1 MNNPNPDTDERVRQ
15 REEITGHL
23 IRTILSRQRELN
35 NLRDL
40 KDRFLLGEASEQAV
54 LSLIGT
60 GDNFP
65 QWSKGLPQESGWY
78 WARLNNVGT
87 PIVVEFIWNP
97 VAHGEGKVRLI
108 PKVRY
113 PGQGGLLEVEPTCA
127 MYEFLGPITPTSTN
141 DAATRIRD
149 RCVEKVRARLSDPS
163 LRFYDDGIKAAIIDW
178 TNYMTGELQSLT
190 LEQGEQE
197 K

>member
-1 MNNPNPDTDERVRQ
+1 MCAVAESEDAGVSIMLRKTGRNKHVTT
-15 REEITGHL
+15 REEITGRL

-40 KDRFLLGEASEQAV
+40 KDQLLRGEASEQTV
-54 LSLIGT
+54 LSVLDGLVAI
-60 GDNFP
+60 
-65 QWSKGLPQESGWY
+65 QRWSKGLPQESGWY

-113 PGQGGLLEVEPTCA
+113 PGQEGLLEVEPTCA
-127 MYEFLGPITPTSTN
+127 MYEFLGPITP
-141 DAATRIRD
+141 AAVT
-149 RCVEKVRARLSDPS
+149 
-163 LRFYDDGIKAAIIDW
+163 KA
-178 TNYMTGELQSLT
+178 EV
-190 LEQGEQE
+190 
-197 K
+197 